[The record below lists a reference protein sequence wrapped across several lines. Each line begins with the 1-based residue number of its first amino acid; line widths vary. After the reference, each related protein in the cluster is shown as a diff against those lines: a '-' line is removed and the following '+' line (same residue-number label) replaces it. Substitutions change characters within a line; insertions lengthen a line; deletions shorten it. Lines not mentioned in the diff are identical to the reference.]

1 MVHITAAYHQL
12 KLLKMALLYQTTFSF
27 KELILYCLHYNL
39 LIRDM
44 LAICSSLVP
53 TLIIILNN
61 NNNNKKK
68 STNKH
73 IIKISGNN
81 SISKLQN
88 VICRA
93 VLPFRK
99 HPTI

>member
-1 MVHITAAYHQL
+1 MPPDSGIAFAKYSQCCLDWWLEKRGTHHCCISSTLAVEDGS
-12 KLLKMALLYQTTFSF
+12 LYQTTFSF

-68 STNKH
+68 KKH
-73 IIKISGNN
+73 K
-81 SISKLQN
+81 
-88 VICRA
+88 
-93 VLPFRK
+93 
-99 HPTI
+99 